1 MEVGSSSTS
10 APTSATVT
18 RVLWYSNTPAPSS
31 NENQF
36 GLSSQQDVSQSAPQP
51 SQQCSGIIIL
61 NLKLLIMA
69 YVLIFYNVMFVWDF
83 NSRK

>member
-1 MEVGSSSTS
+1 MMVNLVGIRVQLLLQPPQQVGSSSTS

-36 GLSSQQDVSQSAPQP
+36 GLSSQQDVSQSAPQH
-51 SQQCSGIIIL
+51 SQQCSG
-61 NLKLLIMA
+61 N
-69 YVLIFYNVMFVWDF
+69 NGGGT
-83 NSRK
+83 